1 MLKYKIPQIVTLTPV
16 FKLSLDPGY
25 TGYPAQSRVKI
36 KKPSIYRWLFYLVA
50 RGGIEPPFQE

>member
-1 MLKYKIPQIVTLTPV
+1 MLKYKIPQIVTLTR
-16 FKLSLDPGY
+16 Y
-25 TGYPAQSRVKI
+25 TGYPAQSRIKI